1 MFSSKCPGLSSLCP
15 LTPFLVHSPHKSLSN
30 KFGFSLPFEV
40 HRESLGHEA
49 LVGSIQEDSLIIITL
64 GEAQG
69 RGEVVV
75 NECRYRS
82 SAGAGGLAQKDYRG
96 KEEKG

>member
-1 MFSSKCPGLSSLCP
+1 MFSSQCPGRSSLCP
-15 LTPFLVHSPHKSLSN
+15 LIPFLVHSPHRSLSN
-30 KFGFSLPFEV
+30 RFGFSLPFEV
-40 HRESLGHEA
+40 RRESLGREA
-49 LVGSIQEDSLIIITL
+49 LGGLLQEDNLIIITL

-82 SAGAGGLAQKDYRG
+82 SAGAGELAQ
-96 KEEKG
+96 

>member
-1 MFSSKCPGLSSLCP
+1 MFSSQCPGLSSLCP
-15 LTPFLVHSPHKSLSN
+15 LIPSLVHSPHESLSN
-30 KFGFSLPFEV
+30 RFGFSLPFEV

-49 LVGSIQEDSLIIITL
+49 LVGPLQEDSLIIITL

-69 RGEVVV
+69 RGEVAV

-82 SAGAGGLAQKDYRG
+82 SAGAGGLAQREYRR